1 MKIIRDEKDNNS
13 IIEIVFAEGEN
24 QEACAKMIENIEK
37 ERLSQTRTV
46 KVTYDN
52 EGRLSEVNVSDDDIA
67 EAAMR
72 LVESSIKEHYA
83 YLENNANKQAE
94 VNKHI
99 LNNKQQE
106 EKR

>member
-1 MKIIRDEKDNNS
+1 MKINYDNLGRIS
-13 IIEIVFAEGEN
+13 EVKFDEGEN
-24 QEACAKMIENIEK
+24 QEVCAKMLESIERK
-37 ERLSQTRTV
+37 RLSRTV

-72 LVESSIKEHYA
+72 LVESSVKEHYA

-94 VNKHI
+94 ANKHI
-99 LNNKQQE
+99 LNNKRQE
-106 EKR
+106 EKQ